1 MPDSTA
7 GLLILGLS
15 VEAKR
20 RQESYL
26 FNHDISEAR
35 GWESTCLTCAT
46 PCIRLKHCT
55 TIIIMMMMMMMI
67 RRNMG
72 REKGEGE
79 LIYIA

>member
-7 GLLILGLS
+7 GLLILGMS

-20 RQESYL
+20 RQDSYL

-46 PCIRLKHCT
+46 PCIRFKHCK
-55 TIIIMMMMMMMI
+55 INNNNNNNEEEEEEHEQ
-67 RRNMG
+67 RKGGG
-72 REKGEGE
+72 RTK
-79 LIYIA
+79 YIA